1 MATFK
6 ALIISGG
13 VTKQIPDADTL
24 NVAAGIISAAATTN
38 LTITAATGVVAVTSA
53 ATFASTITV
62 TGQSNT
68 NGGIGRSSSGTLNI
82 GNEPNT
88 VAVNFATGVNT
99 TAVSISRTGQLTTIA
114 GNFQVNGTTA
124 FVGTATFNSAAV
136 VGNGVGGP
144 DTLAF
149 DATTGRLGS
158 IALPDVKWLKEVNHQ
173 FYVDDTTTAATPG
186 GNLTIA
192 AGLGTAAGGNLAL
205 NAGAGTTNGGVNI
218 GLINTIGVNIGAVGV
233 TTTVTGNLT
242 QLTGA
247 FSLTGNAA
255 SQAVTTVGAL
265 TLSGIGVNLQGGGT
279 NALVINSTGTAL
291 TVQAGAILGTTGT
304 GNINLPNNASAR
316 FQVEGVAVSANVTT
330 ANLNTLT
337 AGPASD
343 ASALHTHSG
352 LAGTVTIP
360 ANANQTVAEPA
371 GITAGM
377 AVAALVGTGVRTWVR
392 ADASNSAVVSCNF
405 IGVAN
410 TTVAQDGQM
419 AVIVS
424 GQAVIPDAFWDGGV
438 PAQASIGN
446 RVYLS
451 ATTPGNF
458 TLTAPSTSGQWAQR
472 VGILTRGGTG
482 VASISVDPGEGVAI

>member
-38 LTITAATGVVAVTSA
+38 LTITAATGVVACTSA

-68 NGGIGRSSSGTLNI
+68 NGGIGRSFSGTLNI

-136 VGNGVGGP
+136 VGDGIGGP
-144 DTLAF
+144 DTLSF
-149 DATTGRLGS
+149 NSVNGRLGS
-158 IALPDVKWLKEVNHQ
+158 IALPDVKWLKEVNHN

-186 GNLTIA
+186 GNLTIS
-192 AGLGTAAGGNLAL
+192 AGLGTAAGGNLSL

-218 GLINTIGVNIGAVGV
+218 GLINTIGVNIGASGV
-233 TTTVTGNLT
+233 ITTVTGNLT

-247 FSLTGNAA
+247 ISLTGNAA
-255 SQAVTTVGAL
+255 SQVSTTAGSL
-265 TLSGIGVNLQGGGT
+265 TLSGIGMNLQGGGT
-279 NALVINSTGTAL
+279 TALAINSTGTAI
-291 TVQAGAILGTTGT
+291 TVQAGAILGATGT

-316 FQVEGVAVSANVTT
+316 FQIEGSPVTAT
-330 ANLNTLT
+330 VTAANLAILT

-360 ANANQTVAEPA
+360 ASASQTVGDPS
-371 GITAGM
+371 GITTGM
-377 AVAALVGTGVRTWVR
+377 AVAALAGTGVRTWTR
-392 ADASNSAVVSCNF
+392 GDASSSAVVSCNF
-405 IGVAN
+405 IGIAA
-410 TTVAQDGQM
+410 TSAAQDGL
-419 AVIVS
+419 ITIIIC

-438 PAQASIGN
+438 PAHASLGN

-451 ATTPGNF
+451 PTTPGNL
-458 TLTAPSTSGQWAQR
+458 TLTAPSTLGQWAQR
-472 VGILTRGGTG
+472 AGILIRGGTG
-482 VASISVDPGEGVAI
+482 VASINVDPGEGVAI

>member
-24 NVAAGIISAAATTN
+24 NVGAGIISAAPTTN
-38 LTITAATGVVAVTSA
+38 LTITAATGVVAVTSH
-53 ATFASTITV
+53 ATFALTATIA
-62 TGQSNT
+62 GQTNT
-68 NGGIGRSSSGTLNI
+68 DGGIGRSTVGTLNI
-82 GNEPNT
+82 ANEPNC
-88 VAVNFATGVNT
+88 VAVNFATGINT

-136 VGNGVGGP
+136 VGNGIAGP
-144 DTLAF
+144 DTLSF
-149 DATTGRLGS
+149 NATTGRLGS
-158 IALPDVKWLKEVNHQ
+158 IALPDVKWLKELNHQ

-205 NAGAGTTNGGVNI
+205 NAGAGTTNGGINI
-218 GLINTIGVNIGAVGV
+218 GLINTVGINIGASGV
-233 TTTVTGNLT
+233 ITTVTGGLT

-255 SQAVTTVGAL
+255 SQAITTVGAL
-265 TLSGIGVNLQGGGT
+265 TLSGIGMNLQGGGT
-279 NALVINSTGTAL
+279 TALIINGTGTAI

-304 GNINLPNNASAR
+304 GNINLPNNGSAR
-316 FQVEGVAVSANVTT
+316 FQIESSPVTATVTAV
-330 ANLNTLT
+330 NLTTLT

-392 ADASNSAVVSCNF
+392 GDASNNTVVSCNF

-419 AVIVS
+419 AIIVS

-446 RVYLS
+446 RIYLS
-451 ATTPGNF
+451 ATSPGNF
-458 TLTAPSTSGQWAQR
+458 TLTAPSAVGQWAQR

-482 VASISVDPGEGVAI
+482 VASINVDPGEGVAI